1 MSASDNSVTYVEVF
15 GRLVMNPS
23 LQLNDCFLQH
33 SKAAQTGQR
42 ACAQRFLALFKS
54 AVHNGIPKLLGD
66 SAPQRAVG
74 EFFENDFHEG
84 IC

>member
-1 MSASDNSVTYVEVF
+1 
-15 GRLVMNPS
+15 
-23 LQLNDCFLQH
+23 
-33 SKAAQTGQR
+33 
-42 ACAQRFLALFKS
+42 
-54 AVHNGIPKLLGD
+54 LLGD